1 MKAFSSNSKDLIGKR
16 GIERMQVVHT
26 VSQLREVLQPARA
39 TGKSVGFVPT
49 MGYLHEGHLSLISTA
64 RAADD
69 VVVVSVFVN
78 PTQFGANEDLDSYP
92 RDLPRDLEMMDGA
105 RADVAFCPSAEALY
119 PDGFTTYVDVQGPMT
134 RTLCGRSRPGHFR
147 GVATIVTKLFHIVA
161 PRRAYFGQKDAQQVA
176 VIQQMARDLDFDVR
190 IVACPT
196 VREADGLA
204 MSSRNTFLTP
214 TQRSQA
220 PLIYQSLRQAARII
234 ETGERNA
241 GTVVDFLKEKL
252 ATIDSGAIDYVSVAD
267 ARTLADLET
276 LTGEVLIAV
285 AIRLGRTRLIDN
297 IRVEV

>member
-1 MKAFSSNSKDLIGKR
+1 
-16 GIERMQVVHT
+16 MQVVHS
-26 VSQLREVLQPARA
+26 VSKLREVLQPVRA
-39 TGKSVGFVPT
+39 QGKSVGFVPT
-49 MGYLHEGHLSLISTA
+49 MGYLHDGHLSLINTA

-78 PTQFGANEDLDSYP
+78 PTQFGANEDLDAYP
-92 RDLPRDLEMMDGA
+92 RDLPRDLKMMDGA
-105 RADVAFCPSAEALY
+105 RTDVAFCPSAEELY
-119 PDGFTTYVDVQGPMT
+119 PAGYTTYVDVEGPMT

-161 PRRAYFGQKDAQQVA
+161 PQRAYFGQKDAQQVA
-176 VIQQMARDLDFDVR
+176 VIEQMASDLNFQVK

-196 VREADGLA
+196 VRETDGLA

-214 TQRSQA
+214 AQRSQA
-220 PLIYQSLRQAARII
+220 PLIYQSLRQAAQII
-234 ETGERNA
+234 ESGERNA
-241 GTVVDFLKEKL
+241 DILVESIKKNL
-252 ATIDSGAIDYVSVAD
+252 ATIDSGVIDYVSIAD
-267 ARTLADLET
+267 ARTLTDLET

>member
-1 MKAFSSNSKDLIGKR
+1 
-16 GIERMQVVHT
+16 
-26 VSQLREVLQPARA
+26 
-39 TGKSVGFVPT
+39 
-49 MGYLHEGHLSLISTA
+49 
-64 RAADD
+64 
-69 VVVVSVFVN
+69 
-78 PTQFGANEDLDSYP
+78 
-92 RDLPRDLEMMDGA
+92 
-105 RADVAFCPSAEALY
+105 
-119 PDGFTTYVDVQGPMT
+119 
-134 RTLCGRSRPGHFR
+134 
-147 GVATIVTKLFHIVA
+147 
-161 PRRAYFGQKDAQQVA
+161 
-176 VIQQMARDLDFDVR
+176 
-190 IVACPT
+190 
-196 VREADGLA
+196 

>member
-1 MKAFSSNSKDLIGKR
+1 
-16 GIERMQVVHT
+16 MQVVQT
-26 VSQLREVLQPARA
+26 VSQLREVLQPVRKM
-39 TGKSVGFVPT
+39 GKSVGFVPT

-64 RAADD
+64 RATDD
-69 VVVVSVFVN
+69 FVVVSVFVN

-92 RDLPRDLEMMDGA
+92 RDLPRDLKMLDGA
-105 RADVAFCPSAEALY
+105 QTDAVFCPAAKELY
-119 PDGFTTYVDVQGPMT
+119 PDGYMTYVDVEGPMT

-176 VIQQMARDLDFDVR
+176 VIEQMAKDLDFDVR

-214 TQRSQA
+214 AQRSQA
-220 PLIYQSLRQAARII
+220 PLIYQSLRQAAQII
-234 ETGERNA
+234 ETGERDA
-241 GTVVDFLKEKL
+241 GSVIDFLKKNL
-252 ATIDSGAIDYVSVAD
+252 AAIDSGAIDYVSIAD

-276 LTGEVLIAV
+276 LEGEVLIAV

>member
-1 MKAFSSNSKDLIGKR
+1 
-16 GIERMQVVHT
+16 MQVVHT
-26 VSQLREVLQPARA
+26 ISQLREVLQPVHSM
-39 TGKSVGFVPT
+39 GKSVGFVPT

-64 RAADD
+64 RATDD
-69 VVVVSVFVN
+69 FVVVSVFVN

-92 RDLPRDLEMMDGA
+92 RDLPRDLKMMDGA
-105 RADVAFCPSAEALY
+105 RADVAFCPAAKELY
-119 PDGFTTYVDVQGPMT
+119 PDGYMTYVDVEGPMT

-176 VIQQMARDLDFDVR
+176 VIEQMATDLDFNVR

-214 TQRSQA
+214 AQRSQA
-220 PLIYQSLRQAARII
+220 PLIYQSLRQAAQII

-241 GTVVDFLKEKL
+241 GTVVDFLKKNL
-252 ATIDSGAIDYVSVAD
+252 ATIDSGIIDYVSIAD

-276 LTGEVLIAV
+276 LEGEVLIAV

>member
-1 MKAFSSNSKDLIGKR
+1 
-16 GIERMQVVHT
+16 MQVVHT
-26 VSQLREVLQPARA
+26 VSQLREVLHSARA

-196 VREADGLA
+196 VRETDGLA

-220 PLIYQSLRQAARII
+220 PLIYQSLRQAARLI

-241 GTVVDFLKEKL
+241 GTVVDFLKKKL
-252 ATIDSGAIDYVSVAD
+252 ATIDGGAIDYVSVAD